1 MRFLAIGENL
11 LSVRSFFY
19 IIVLGLEKS
28 NDFMVEWYG
37 KRKLC
42 YCSHHN
48 VGKLSV
54 SERYARETGR
64 EAIGNGLLLF
74 PVSRS
79 RIPKI
84 PDFCEK
90 RKENSQTRCTQTV

>member
-1 MRFLAIGENL
+1 MDLLKIKKEGGEQ
-11 LSVRSFFY
+11 
-19 IIVLGLEKS
+19 G
-28 NDFMVEWYG
+28 
-37 KRKLC
+37 
-42 YCSHHN
+42 N
-48 VGKLSV
+48 VSKLSV

-64 EAIGNGLLLF
+64 AAIGNGLRIF

-90 RKENSQTRCTQTV
+90 RNENSQTRCAQTV